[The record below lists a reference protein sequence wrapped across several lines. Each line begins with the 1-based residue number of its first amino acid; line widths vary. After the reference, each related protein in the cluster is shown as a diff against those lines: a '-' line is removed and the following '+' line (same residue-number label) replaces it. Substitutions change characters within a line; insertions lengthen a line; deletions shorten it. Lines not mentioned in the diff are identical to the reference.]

1 MQVWNPSKG
10 LAVSSSVCV
19 VLSQS
24 LGERVGVRRQLY
36 LRGTRSRFSARMT
49 VLPGGGQGLLEN
61 LLWEGIDYCNNC
73 GGAIGIN
80 WVRDKS
86 TKVLQ

>member
-24 LGERVGVRRQLY
+24 LGEIVGVRRQLY
-36 LRGTRSRFSARMT
+36 FRGTRFRFSARVT
-49 VLPGGGQGLLEN
+49 VLPGGGRGCRKIYCGKGLIIAMIGGGCYWDKLG
-61 LLWEGIDYCNNC
+61 EGQIH
-73 GGAIGIN
+73 
-80 WVRDKS
+80 
-86 TKVLQ
+86 

>member
-61 LLWEGIDYCNNC
+61 LLWEGIDYCNNW